1 MEPAGQKAALD
12 GALPRPAETYSGQIH
27 GWAVW
32 RLTELL
38 INQGQRD
45 VLTSHGAPAFA
56 TALPPELARL
66 AGASL
71 WTRAVFDVRVAGD
84 ADLDAVDTGRA
95 SLPASAVAAWTDL
108 LVAGHTSPPRDPRR
122 NGLGPW
128 MWPGEHGATLV
139 TAAAVVLPDRPDL
152 VTSVYQLRGRCGQEH
167 VDKLDTLLAR
177 EGHDGLLAED
187 RAADAQRMTKMAARF
202 ATLDDGRSWL
212 TGLAGLAAPVALSDP
227 QRWHLAEIGALAW
240 LYDLNGLRINEH
252 GTILARAERAH
263 RNLDRVAMTLL
274 GLDPGVVAAQARQLL
289 DTQAP
294 DTRWSALMS
303 VVYGAAAPL
312 EVNWGRSADSCL
324 DRETLLEVLRIG
336 YDMFA
341 HSVCKLLWY
350 HPDKAGTARML
361 VDTLPG
367 LHANAQ
373 YWTAV
378 YAGGIGGQQV
388 TRTLAADNA
397 PLVRAAAGGL
407 VLLEGDADG
416 GLERL
421 RAFVADPDQ
430 SVRALTLGTRGDVIS
445 CEAHATIRGW
455 ESTPPTQATCLHCGH
470 RNEAVTSC
478 DKCSLI
484 LPEVPPWF
492 AGEQDA
498 EPRRGPS
505 RRRRRR

>member
-1 MEPAGQKAALD
+1 MAVLDLHIGRWETRRHDHGGLEIASLDAQTAVAAMQETFSVLAHALNATGEVPRVDAAAHVTQLLLDRYLPEPGKAERAADDILWAWQESAVLALSDDGALHPRLRLFAEVGEALHAIARPDELSSWVDARIDDEDRHPELLLAAELSPPVLTLLVERVKGTDPTDLPLLADRATLTADALDSSAVTARAVWGSSLKHDILGAGVDVAALRARLTEVLLAALRASTGPSDTCASTGMEPAGQKAALD

-152 VTSVYQLRGRCGQEH
+152 VTSVHQLRGRCGQEH

-212 TGLAGLAAPVALSDP
+212 TGLAGLAAPVALS
-227 QRWHLAEIGALAW
+227 
-240 LYDLNGLRINEH
+240 
-252 GTILARAERAH
+252 
-263 RNLDRVAMTLL
+263 
-274 GLDPGVVAAQARQLL
+274 LDP
-289 DTQAP
+289 
-294 DTRWSALMS
+294 
-303 VVYGAAAPL
+303 
-312 EVNWGRSADSCL
+312 
-324 DRETLLEVLRIG
+324 
-336 YDMFA
+336 
-341 HSVCKLLWY
+341 
-350 HPDKAGTARML
+350 
-361 VDTLPG
+361 
-367 LHANAQ
+367 
-373 YWTAV
+373 
-378 YAGGIGGQQV
+378 
-388 TRTLAADNA
+388 
-397 PLVRAAAGGL
+397 
-407 VLLEGDADG
+407 
-416 GLERL
+416 
-421 RAFVADPDQ
+421 
-430 SVRALTLGTRGDVIS
+430 
-445 CEAHATIRGW
+445 
-455 ESTPPTQATCLHCGH
+455 PPNSG
-470 RNEAVTSC
+470 
-478 DKCSLI
+478 
-484 LPEVPPWF
+484 
-492 AGEQDA
+492 
-498 EPRRGPS
+498 
-505 RRRRRR
+505 